1 MSNPLA
7 ALAAVTNSA
16 AKPKPFEIAA
26 QKKEHKAEQKEA
38 KAALTVTSAPLS
50 LAQKLKALDDVRAK
64 LNKQFSTNTT
74 IITNSIMTLGSRIG
88 QDIPHTPTNIV
99 SLDEEVLGIGGVPD
113 GRIIE
118 IFGPESSGK
127 TTIALEFIAEE
138 QKAGNLAAFVDAEHA
153 LDPNYAAKLG
163 VDVNLLQI
171 AQPDSGEQALE
182 TVEALVRSRAVS
194 IVVIDSVAAL
204 VPQAELDGEMGDAH
218 MGLQARLMSQAM
230 RKLRGIAAING
241 VTLVFIN
248 QLRERVGVS
257 FGNPEVTSGGK
268 ALKFYASV
276 RLDIRRV
283 SKTDGGE
290 IMSGEVLVGHKM
302 KIKAIKN
309 KGAAPFR
316 STIVDLIYGVG
327 VDRFADMVDYAVKIG
342 VLDKQGGGWI
352 YFEGERLSQ
361 GVANTVA
368 LLRDDPEKFA
378 KVKAGVKAALK
389 AIREAEIADQKAKM
403 AEAAE

>member
-7 ALAAVTNSA
+7 ALAAVTA
-16 AKPKPFEIAA
+16 TKPKPHEIAA

-38 KAALTVTSAPLS
+38 KAALTATSAPLS

-64 LNKQFSTNTT
+64 LNKQFTTGSTVV
-74 IITNSIMTLGSRIG
+74 TNSIMSLGSRIG

-99 SLDEEVLGIGGVPD
+99 SLDEEVFGIGGLPD

-163 VDVNLLQI
+163 VDVNLLQV

-230 RKLRGIAAING
+230 RKLRGAANQNG
-241 VTLVFIN
+241 VKLVFIN
-248 QLRERVGVS
+248 QIREKVGVM

-290 IMSGEVLVGHKM
+290 ITSGDVLIGHRM
-302 KIKAIKN
+302 KIKAVKN
-309 KGAAPFR
+309 KGAAPFKQ
-316 STIVDLIYGVG
+316 TVVDLIYGVG
-327 VDRFADMVDYAVKIG
+327 IDRFSDMVDYATKIG

-352 YFEGERLSQ
+352 YFEGERLAQ
-361 GVANTVA
+361 GVPNTVA
-368 LLRDDPEKFA
+368 LLREQPETFEKI
-378 KVKAGVKAALK
+378 KAGVKKALK
-389 AIREAEIADQKAKM
+389 AIRDAEVEDTKSKLETA
-403 AEAAE
+403 